1 MKLFAKFSLSSL
13 LIASLQPLTSHAS
26 TKSVQVD
33 GLYSAAKS
41 SADDGRL
48 TREELKRYPK
58 LAAIVN
64 KQLSKNFVT
73 KAEVEALY
81 RSHRANNIAG
91 FKSLDANHDGKLAYS
106 EVVFRAPGIAK
117 AFTFLDQGRK
127 GYLVQSDFFQPRVVI
142 NFKSAAPARKS
153 MLVDPDNTDLNNTTD
168 AILTP
173 NSMSSVALDNM
184 MPLANESTN
193 EALPEGVMNW
203 DQWVAAEALRP
214 EGFNRN
220 SLAKDECEADQCMD
234 EIVVICG
241 SDCGTG
247 GGGGGDHIDISP
259 IVVMVDE
266 REEDFGLSAERVA
279 EIIQKIAKN
288 ACVKKGDDCGVFSQG
303 ILRDCTLETRLSPA
317 MSTPCRLLANDLLVA
332 CTQGQVPSCP

>member
-1 MKLFAKFSLSSL
+1 MKIFAKFSLFLSGL

-64 KQLSKNFVT
+64 KQLAKNFVT

-81 RSHRANNIAG
+81 RNHRDNNIAG
-91 FKSLDANHDGKLAYS
+91 FKSLDVNQDGRLTYP

-127 GYLVQSDFFQPRVVI
+127 GYLAQGDFFQRRVVI
-142 NFKSAAPARKS
+142 NFKSATATQKS
-153 MLVDPDNTDLNNTTD
+153 MLADPNNADSGNTTA
-168 AILTP
+168 AIFTP
-173 NSMSSVALDNM
+173 DSMSSIAPDGT
-184 MPLANESTN
+184 MPLANESIET
-193 EALPEGVMNW
+193 LPDGVMNW
-203 DQWVAAEALRP
+203 DQWVAALALKP
-214 EGFNRN
+214 EGFGRN
-220 SLAKDECEADQCMD
+220 SLAKDECKADQCVD

-241 SDCGTG
+241 SDCGA
-247 GGGGGDHIDISP
+247 GGGGGDSIDISP

-266 REEDFGLSAERVA
+266 REEDFTKPAQE
-279 EIIQKIAKN
+279 
-288 ACVKKGDDCGVFSQG
+288 ACKKGCDAIYRLEVAACSSAPGGARGRAICYGAAAAVYGV
-303 ILRDCTLETRLSPA
+303 C
-317 MSTPCRLLANDLLVA
+317 LAG
-332 CTQGQVPSCP
+332 C